1 MARNEIQRLQDGLRA
16 AKERVDSAIAGITEA
31 EAQQIPAPG
40 ERSVAQ
46 LLAHIAEIQG
56 FWVGKAVLITAVLI
70 IKEDDPQITRSDV
83 ENDLRLAAVTG
94 HGQDPLG
101 VLIQSVETACDEAVA
116 IMGQID
122 PKDLDRS
129 GHREA
134 NPMTAGGVIE
144 YVARH
149 VSDHEVQI
157 TEARQLIAQK
167 S

>member
-1 MARNEIQRLQDGLRA
+1 MASNEIKCLQDGLRA
-16 AKERVDSAIAGITEA
+16 AKGRVDSAIAGITEA
-31 EAQQIPAPG
+31 EAHRIPAPG
-40 ERSVAQ
+40 EWSVAQ
-46 LLAHIAEIQG
+46 LLAHIAEIQV
-56 FWVGKAVLITAVLI
+56 FWVGKAVLIT
-70 IKEDDPQITRSDV
+70 KEDDPQITRSDV

-94 HGQDPLG
+94 HAQDPLD

-122 PKDLDRS
+122 PKDLGRP

-149 VSDHEVQI
+149 VSDHAVQI

>member
-1 MARNEIQRLQDGLRA
+1 MIVASKEIRRLQDGLRA

-31 EAQQIPAPG
+31 EAQQVPAPG
-40 ERSVAQ
+40 EWSVAQ
-46 LLAHIAEIQG
+46 LLAHIAEIQV
-56 FWVGKAVLITAVLI
+56 FWVGKAVLIT
-70 IKEDDPQITRSDV
+70 KEHDPQISRSDV

-94 HGQDPLG
+94 HARDPLN

-116 IMGQID
+116 IIGQID
-122 PKDLDRS
+122 LKALDRP

-134 NPMTAGGVIE
+134 NPMTAGGVID

-149 VSDHEVQI
+149 VSDHAVQI
-157 TEARQLIAQK
+157 TEARQLITQK